1 MTLQVLLDQTS
12 NFIWGLIVD
21 WVAFVSLFLT
31 LGLGFLPLRQLGFAL
46 HQTWR
51 SLHRSEGKG
60 TLSIF
65 AALMTAL
72 GGNVGTG
79 SLAGIAV
86 MLSIGGPGSL
96 FWMWVITLVS
106 LATKYSEVM
115 LAVRFRSTNDR
126 GELVGGPMYVMCEG
140 LPQSLRWLGLCF
152 AAIAS
157 LACFGLGNGVQAS
170 ELANALEDSL
180 GLPRLLS
187 GVLLAAIVL
196 VVIQGGVRRIS
207 RVSVVLV
214 PLMVA
219 GYLGFT
225 GLILL
230 THLETLSK
238 VLRTVVNDVF
248 SSQAL
253 VGGSL
258 LLMISVAVHRTITA
272 EESGMG
278 TTPIVHALTRPG
290 DPVMQ
295 GLVAILGNLVTA
307 LVATMTALLVLCS
320 ESHQGVFA
328 QQSGFPMV
336 IRAFD
341 WGLPGSAWVLD
352 LVTVLFSFTT
362 VIVFAY
368 YGERCLEYLFGSRSN
383 RVYRLVW
390 AAVLVLAATRDFSEI
405 WVATDI
411 LNGLMV
417 LPNLAALV
425 LLSGTVFG
433 LSKAYRFGRS

>member
-1 MTLQVLLDQTS
+1 MTLPVLLDQTS
-12 NFIWGLIVD
+12 DFIWGLIVD
-21 WVAFVSLFLT
+21 WIAYVSLFLT

-46 HQTWR
+46 QQTWR
-51 SLHRSEGKG
+51 SLHRSEGEG

-86 MLSIGGPGSL
+86 MLSVGGPGSL

-115 LAVRFRSTNDR
+115 LAVRFRSTNDK
-126 GELVGGPMYVMCEG
+126 GELVGGPMYVMCDG
-140 LPQSLRWLGLCF
+140 LPQSVRWLGLCF

-170 ELANALEDSL
+170 ELANALENSL

-207 RVSVVLV
+207 RVNVVLV

-225 GLILL
+225 GVILL
-230 THLETLSK
+230 THLENLPQ
-238 VLRTVVNDVF
+238 VLRTIVNDVF
-248 SSQAL
+248 SGQAML
-253 VGGSL
+253 GGSL
-258 LLMISVAVHRTITA
+258 LLMISVAVRRAIFA
-272 EESGMG
+272 QESGMG
-278 TTPIVHALTRPG
+278 TTPIVHAVTRPG
-290 DPVMQ
+290 DPVLQ
-295 GLVAILGNLVTA
+295 GLVAMLGNLVTA
-307 LVATMTALLVLCS
+307 LVGTMTALVVLCS
-320 ESHQGVFA
+320 ESYRA

-336 IRAFD
+336 SRAFD
-341 WGLPGSAWVLD
+341 WGLAGSAWVLD
-352 LVTVLFSFTT
+352 LATVLFTFTT

-390 AAVLVLAATRDFSEI
+390 AAVLVLATTSDFSEI
-405 WVATDI
+405 WLTTDI

-417 LPNLAALV
+417 LPNLTALV

-433 LSKAYRFGRS
+433 LSKAYRFGRSS